1 MAALGTSGVIFAC
14 TSLGQNPAT
23 LYFRPIVNWN
33 QKNEWLLTLTNEEP
47 KGSFHHYINFKVVA
61 LCKDLI
67 VVATDQNYLRFF
79 SLGGVQRGV
88 QCLKGSIVSMVGND
102 SCIMVV
108 YHAGSNYLAGQNI
121 EFMLIVCAHFTS
133 NSPRTLKN
141 ACCVKTVLRY
151 LQQPLLSGSDSA
163 KKGYV
168 PESSL
173 ILRCR

>member
-33 QKNEWLLTLTNEEP
+33 QKNEWLLTLVNEEP
-47 KGSFHHYINFKVVA
+47 KVVA

-102 SCIMVV
+102 SCIMVA

-121 EFMLIVCAHFTS
+121 EFFIMVDLIS
-133 NSPRTLKN
+133 
-141 ACCVKTVLRY
+141 
-151 LQQPLLSGSDSA
+151 LQPGFN
-163 KKGYV
+163 
-168 PESSL
+168 
-173 ILRCR
+173 